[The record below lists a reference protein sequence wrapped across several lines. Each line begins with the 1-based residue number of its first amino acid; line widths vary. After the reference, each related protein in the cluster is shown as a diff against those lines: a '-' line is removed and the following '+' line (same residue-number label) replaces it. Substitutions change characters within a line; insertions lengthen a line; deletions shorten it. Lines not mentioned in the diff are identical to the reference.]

1 MLQHL
6 DDLRESPTVALTEYL
21 IGKGR
26 QIRVFDPLIDL
37 YQVCGSSKGFLLS
50 SLPHI
55 RDLLVGGLKS
65 LLDWSDYLVVTQ
77 RPAKFREIKES
88 FEGERMDLTRIE
100 FD

>member
-1 MLQHL
+1 MNNVDPPQLAP
-6 DDLRESPTVALTEYL
+6 R
-21 IGKGR
+21 
-26 QIRVFDPLIDL
+26 RVR
-37 YQVCGSSKGFLLS
+37 
-50 SLPHI
+50 HI
-55 RDLLVGGLKS
+55 RTTLITALQTALKFELVSQYVAKLVDLKS